1 MKLVPYH
8 GVLVKEYV
16 GEILK
21 SFDKF
26 QVGPSSMKVFTTDLN
41 GPLSPTVSRP
51 SEGRADHDG
60 ATPLAPAN
68 DDDDDNDKKKPK
80 KTKASPLKM
89 LLPNGPLTRN
99 ANLLVAHAPGILG
112 KFSPSSRL
120 SYTDMHHGTCV
131 THAPW
136 CKPGSL
142 TSSFLWSRRR
152 EKHSRHFRCMHN
164 PQFCIFGKRP
174 MDKLTMNHVTSP

>member
-1 MKLVPYH
+1 M
-8 GVLVKEYV
+8 
-16 GEILK
+16 
-21 SFDKF
+21 
-26 QVGPSSMKVFTTDLN
+26 GPFHQ
-41 GPLSPTVSRP
+41 RCR
-51 SEGRADHDG
+51 GRARDEPTTTGRHRWHR
-60 ATPLAPAN
+60 LMMMMMMIMI
-68 DDDDDNDKKKPK
+68 KKKPQ

-99 ANLLVAHAPGILG
+99 VNLLVAHAPGILG

-131 THAPW
+131 THALW

-174 MDKLTMNHVTSP
+174 MDKLTTESCYLPLR